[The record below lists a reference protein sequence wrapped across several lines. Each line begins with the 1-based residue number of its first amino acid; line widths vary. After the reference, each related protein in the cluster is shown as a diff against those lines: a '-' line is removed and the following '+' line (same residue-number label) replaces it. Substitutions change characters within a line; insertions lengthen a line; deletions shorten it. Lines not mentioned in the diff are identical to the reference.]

1 MIFTIKCF
9 LGIAKKHCNIT
20 HILLVHKLHK
30 ELKKLLLKIV
40 IGKNVCKCGRFN
52 DNFWSKLVK
61 NLLIYR
67 LLKILL
73 VAGVQIF
80 VESKK

>member
-40 IGKNVCKCGRFN
+40 TGKNVCKFGRFN